1 MIGSDEWVGV
11 ARREGDGVDGLLHQ
25 LESARGGE
33 VEDESEQSRL
43 VFGGFQLRED
53 DERSLEELGLKEG
66 STVTELISVQGGGG
80 DGGTT
85 AIQRKYLPSVPPS
98 LTKRS

>member
-1 MIGSDEWVGV
+1 MGGV

-25 LESARGGE
+25 LESVRGAGARE